1 MSPCQAGGLCGLCSD
16 RQRVHL
22 SASMNNT
29 EKEREKEHGGWLS
42 TSSVERVQMCSYH
55 KSTPMMHFLGQS
67 VGSQCSCVPE
77 RAKQLWEEG
86 HTTHSE
92 PIRKDTHSETVRYN
106 KVRYN
111 RTSQSVYNNM
121 NITHTHIS
129 CAMHVITIQWIRK
142 TTFNCQQTSLR
153 R

>member
-1 MSPCQAGGLCGLCSD
+1 MKDELTKTNLTPTESSQHMTETERPVRGSKQNNLMSPCQAGGLCGLCSD

-29 EKEREKEHGGWLS
+29 EKEREKEYGGRLS

-77 RAKQLWEEG
+77 RAN
-86 HTTHSE
+86 SE
-92 PIRKDTHSETVRYN
+92 KRVTRLI
-106 KVRYN
+106 
-111 RTSQSVYNNM
+111 QSP
-121 NITHTHIS
+121 
-129 CAMHVITIQWIRK
+129 
-142 TTFNCQQTSLR
+142 
-153 R
+153 